1 MPRKPTTTRGRHLRF
16 CQLCERSQTAKPT
29 DFDKNAVALV
39 CDWTGRNRTVAEP
52 NSARRFLWRST
63 PHRSFSCWIEVLVY
77 LIETGVNALEG
88 LASPR
93 P

>member
-1 MPRKPTTTRGRHLRF
+1 MTTRGRHLRF
-16 CQLCERSQTAKPT
+16 CQLCKCSQTAKPT

-39 CDWTGRNRTVAEP
+39 CDWTGRNCTVAER

-63 PHRSFSCWIEVLVY
+63 PHRGFTCSIEVLVY
-77 LIETGVNALEG
+77 LIETGANALERLG
-88 LASPR
+88 SPR